1 MYQFELIGERLCL
14 DFCNTRSNRQTPP
27 EIEHLPDYGELLRW
41 AEAARIVTPNEL
53 IHLRAAAASHPR
65 EAKKVMERAW
75 KLRESFFEL
84 LGGGGNLDLINR
96 EISEA
101 MAHTRLVREGARFII
116 DFECDDLAA
125 PLYFVARSMMELL
138 TSSDLERV
146 RMCEMSESNECAWLF
161 LDPTKNHTRRWCSM
175 ASCGNRAKAR
185 RHYRR
190 KKK

>member
-1 MYQFELIGERLCL
+1 MYQFEFIGERLCL

-27 EIEHLPDYGELLRW
+27 TIEHLPDYSELLRW
-41 AEAARIVTPNEL
+41 TESAKILSPKEVL
-53 IHLRAAAASHPR
+53 HLRAIAAAHPR
-65 EAKKVMERAW
+65 EAKKVVERAW
-75 KLRESFFEL
+75 RVREAFFEL
-84 LGGGGNLDLINR
+84 LAGQGDLDLINR

-101 MAHTRLVREGARFII
+101 MAHTRLQRAGRRFII

-146 RMCEMSESNECAWLF
+146 RMCEMSESSECAWIF

-185 RHYRR
+185 RHYQRQ
-190 KKK
+190 KK